1 MAFSALFALLRSGRG
16 GKQGCEQRPTETGG
30 SFLHQRRSLHH
41 RLELGA
47 PEARAAKGLTPSSAK
62 QGEPTARNVS
72 FRDEESHLQ
81 NRCIINDA
89 LMTSCITI
97 GIHN

>member
-30 SFLHQRRSLHH
+30 SFLDQRRSLH
-41 RLELGA
+41 RLEPGA
-47 PEARAAKGLTPSSAK
+47 LEARAAKGLNPSSAK

-81 NRCIINDA
+81 SRCIINDA